1 MDESKQLKCNT
12 GFKTVGVLSSN
23 GSTIIVNPFVYVE
36 TNVAKCVIK
45 VSGEKSVRSVIS
57 IVLKS
62 DAKRSAQNRK
72 GFRSIETFVCI
83 SLKNAAGDSCT
94 TCCTRKRVFK
104 YSINLFKKLTKCS
117 AFLIFPGTASVKI

>member
-1 MDESKQLKCNT
+1 MDESKQLKCST

-62 DAKRSAQNRK
+62 DANRSAQNRK
-72 GFRSIETFVCI
+72 GFRSIETFV
-83 SLKNAAGDSCT
+83 
-94 TCCTRKRVFK
+94 
-104 YSINLFKKLTKCS
+104 
-117 AFLIFPGTASVKI
+117 